1 MNKTV
6 IQDIDRQMTSTN
18 RQINMLLYS
27 VEGVGLIFVAIFLA
41 AYLGGLPTTAVL
53 HSEPAF
59 KIPLIIFGALLL
71 VLILATTVL
80 AVAIRNRSHS

>member
-1 MNKTV
+1 MASINKK
-6 IQDIDRQMTSTN
+6 
-18 RQINMLLYS
+18 INMLLYS
-27 VEGVGLIFVAIFLA
+27 VEGVGVVFVAVFLA

-59 KIPLIIFGALLL
+59 KIPLIIFGAVLL

-80 AVAIRNRSHS
+80 AVARKNQ